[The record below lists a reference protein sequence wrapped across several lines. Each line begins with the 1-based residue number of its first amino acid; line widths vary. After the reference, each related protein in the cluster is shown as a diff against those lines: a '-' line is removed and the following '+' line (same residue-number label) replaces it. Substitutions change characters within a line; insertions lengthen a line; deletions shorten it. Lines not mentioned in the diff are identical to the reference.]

1 MRCLAMVWP
10 VAARKSRL
18 RWVTDTFSVLA
29 RSCRCEAAGRRP
41 PHRAICGEW
50 PPRVTN
56 GDGVASRGAPW
67 PGGRLRRAARPA
79 VHDAPR
85 RAVTRLRRR
94 PATHPWRGAVGD
106 ILAPEAVDVL
116 ETLDSEL
123 DAMSGERNAELWTT
137 EGLRESD
144 RWRLIRDLA
153 RRALSLLP
161 ERL

>member
-1 MRCLAMVWP
+1 MHPDELSLDFDD
-10 VAARKSRL
+10 ARRL
-18 RWVTDTFSVLA
+18 ILGVVRSATF
-29 RSCRCEAAGRRP
+29 
-41 PHRAICGEW
+41 
-50 PPRVTN
+50 
-56 GDGVASRGAPW
+56 
-67 PGGRLRRAARPA
+67 
-79 VHDAPR
+79 
-85 RAVTRLRRR
+85 
-94 PATHPWRGAVGD
+94 
-106 ILAPEAVDVL
+106 LAPEAVDVL